1 MSATRAG
8 CPPGPGG
15 PAGTQELRLGRRVFG
30 PERRLVMAIVNR
42 TPNSFYRPGLTW
54 DPTVAM
60 ERVHEVVAE
69 GTDIID
75 IGGVPAKPPDDVDV
89 REEIRR
95 IVPFIAAV
103 RDAYP
108 DLIISADTWRH
119 EVALEACAAGADL
132 LNDTWGGWDPKLASV
147 AASCGVGLVCSH
159 AGGVPPRTRPFRVA
173 YPDVVQDVLST
184 VLGLAAR
191 AVEAGV
197 ARERILIDPAHDF
210 GKNTWHSLELT
221 RRLGELVA
229 TGWPVLVSLSNK
241 DFVGEALDLPVD
253 ERVAGT
259 LAATAVSAWLGA
271 RVFRAHEVRETR
283 QVLDTVSAIQG
294 DILPA
299 RTVRGLA

>member
-1 MSATRAG
+1 MSAAG
-8 CPPGPGG
+8 EAG
-15 PAGTQELRLGRRVFG
+15 PARPAGELRLGRRVFG

-54 DPTVAM
+54 DPAAAM

-69 GTDIID
+69 GADIVD
-75 IGGVPAKPPDDVDV
+75 IGGTPAKPPDDVDV
-89 REEIRR
+89 RAEIERT
-95 IVPFIAAV
+95 VPFIAAV

-119 EVALEACAAGADL
+119 EVGREACAAGADL
-132 LNDTWGGWDPKLASV
+132 LNDTWGGWDPQLASV
-147 AASCGVGLVCSH
+147 AAACGAGLICSH

-173 YPDVVQDVLST
+173 YDDVVRDVLAT
-184 VLGLAAR
+184 TLGLASR
-191 AVEAGV
+191 AVAAGV
-197 ARERILIDPAHDF
+197 ARERIIIDPAHDF
-210 GKNTWHSLELT
+210 GKNTWHSLEIT

-241 DFVGEALDLPVD
+241 DFIGETLDVPVD
-253 ERVAGT
+253 QRVNGT

-271 RVFRAHEVRETR
+271 RVFRAHEVLQTR

-294 DILPA
+294 DMLPA
-299 RTVRGLA
+299 RVVRGLA